1 MITATTIEDARAALK
16 QLNPD
21 GSKSVGFTPTMG
33 SLHQGHLSLVRASR
47 EENEITA
54 ASVFVNPTQFG
65 PEEDF
70 DNYPRDPDRDST
82 LLQREGL
89 DLLFL
94 PQPEEIYPR
103 SFHTSVRVKKVTENL
118 CGASRP
124 GHFDG
129 VATVVAKLFNII
141 RPHRAYFGLKDAQQV
156 RVVETV
162 VRDLNLEVEIR
173 PMPIVREADGLALS
187 SRNRYLSAEERQRAA
202 SLSGSLFAA
211 AEMIGA
217 GERDADAVIER
228 MKELLAPDDQLEID
242 YISTVNWETLDDLRE
257 LSGTVL
263 VAAAVT
269 VGSTRLIDNVIVDAG
284 DPPANDEE

>member
-1 MITATTIEDARAALK
+1 MIIATTIEEARAALR

-21 GSKSVGFTPTMG
+21 GARSVGFTPTMG

-47 EENEITA
+47 DENDISV

-70 DNYPRDPDRDST
+70 DSYPRDPDQDRT
-82 LLQREGL
+82 LLQSEGA

-94 PQPEEIYPR
+94 PQPDEIYPPR
-103 SFHTSVRVKKVTENL
+103 FHTGIRVKKITETL

-141 RPHRAYFGLKDAQQV
+141 RPDRAYLGIKDAQQV
-156 RVVETV
+156 RVVESM
-162 VRDLNLEVEIR
+162 VRDLNMEVEIR

-187 SRNRYLSAEERQRAA
+187 SRNRYLSGEERQRATR
-202 SLSGSLFAA
+202 LSKSLFAA
-211 AEMIGA
+211 AQLIEG
-217 GERDADAVIER
+217 GERDADQVVIR
-228 MKELLAPDDQLEID
+228 MKEIINPDEELEID
-242 YISTVNWETLDDLRE
+242 YISMVGWESLDEQRV
-257 LSGTVL
+257 LSGKVL
-263 VAAAVT
+263 VAAAIT
-269 VGSTRLIDNVIVDAG
+269 LGSTRLIDNAIVNAG
-284 DPPANDEE
+284 DPPGTDEE

>member
-1 MITATTIEDARAALK
+1 MITATTIEEARSALR

-21 GSKSVGFTPTMG
+21 GGKSVGFTLTMG

-47 EENEITA
+47 TENDISV

-70 DNYPRDPDRDST
+70 ESYPRDPDQDRT
-82 LLQREGL
+82 LLQREGV
-89 DLLFL
+89 DLLFT
-94 PQPEEIYPR
+94 PQPEEIYPPQ
-103 SFHTSVRVKKVTENL
+103 FHTSVRVKKITENL

-129 VATVVAKLFNII
+129 VATVVVKLLNII

-156 RVVETV
+156 RVVETI
-162 VRDLNLEVEIR
+162 VRDLNMNVEIR

-187 SRNRYLSAEERQRAA
+187 SRNRYLSGEERQRAIC
-202 SLSGSLFAA
+202 LSKSLFAA
-211 AEMIGA
+211 AELIGN
-217 GERDADAVIER
+217 GERDADKVVAL
-228 MKELLAPDDQLEID
+228 MKEIINPDEELEID
-242 YISTVNWETLDDLRE
+242 YISTVGWESLDELRE

-263 VAAAVT
+263 VAAAINL
-269 VGSTRLIDNVIVDAG
+269 GKTRLIDNVIVDAG
-284 DPPANDEE
+284 EPPESDEE

>member
-1 MITATTIEDARAALK
+1 MIIATTIEEARAALQ

-21 GSKSVGFTPTMG
+21 GGKPVGFTPTMG
-33 SLHQGHLSLVRASR
+33 SLHQGHLSLVRASG
-47 EENEITA
+47 EENDISV

-70 DNYPRDPDRDST
+70 ESYPRDPEQDRM
-82 LLQREGL
+82 LLQSEGV

-94 PQPEEIYPR
+94 PQPDEIYPPR
-103 SFHTSVRVKKVTENL
+103 FHTSVRVKKVTENL

-156 RVVETV
+156 RVVETI
-162 VRDLNLEVEIR
+162 VRDLNMGVEIR

-187 SRNRYLSAEERQRAA
+187 SRNRYLSAEERQRALCLSR
-202 SLSGSLFAA
+202 SLLAA
-211 AEMIGA
+211 AEMIA
-217 GERDADAVIER
+217 GGEHDTDPVVAR
-228 MKELLAPDDQLEID
+228 MKEIIAPDEDLEID
-242 YISTVNWETLDDLRE
+242 YISTVGWETLDELRQ

-263 VAAAVT
+263 VAAAIT
-269 VGSTRLIDNVIVDAG
+269 LGNTRLIDNVIVDAG
-284 DPPANDEE
+284 ELPDTGEG